1 MRFQNKIAVITGA
14 SSGIGKATAM
24 LLAKDGA
31 TVVLNARGKE
41 KLEAVAVEIA
51 QKYTSPLVIT
61 GDICDDITIHDL
73 VQKPLEKF
81 GRIDIWINNAGGGS
95 PAKELV
101 EITIK
106 DWNEMLNC
114 NLSSVFRCC
123 QQIATVFK
131 QQQYGRIV
139 NVSSLAGR
147 NKSLLAGVEYSA
159 SKAGLIGMTRHLA
172 AMLAPDNITVNT
184 VAPGATLT
192 ERIAQRWSTLSPAAQ
207 QQILDNIPLKRLGRP
222 EEVAAAIAFLASDA
236 ASYITGAVIDVNGG
250 CFMP

>member
-14 SSGIGKATAM
+14 SLGIGKATAM
-24 LLAKDGA
+24 LLAKEGA
-31 TVVLNARGKE
+31 IIVLNARGKE
-41 KLEAVAVEIA
+41 KLAAVAAEIA
-51 QKYTSPLVIT
+51 QNYTTPLVIS
-61 GDICDDITIHDL
+61 GDICDELTINHL
-73 VQKPLEKF
+73 VQKPLEEF

-95 PAKELV
+95 PAKELS
-101 EITIK
+101 EITTT
-106 DWNEMLNC
+106 DWDEILNR

-123 QQIATVFK
+123 QQVATVFK

-147 NKSLLAGVEYSA
+147 DKSLLAGVEYSA

-172 AMLAPDNITVNT
+172 AMLAPNNITVNT

-207 QQILDNIPLKRLGRP
+207 QKILDNIPLKRLGKP
-222 EEVAAAIAFLASDA
+222 EEVACAIAFLASDE